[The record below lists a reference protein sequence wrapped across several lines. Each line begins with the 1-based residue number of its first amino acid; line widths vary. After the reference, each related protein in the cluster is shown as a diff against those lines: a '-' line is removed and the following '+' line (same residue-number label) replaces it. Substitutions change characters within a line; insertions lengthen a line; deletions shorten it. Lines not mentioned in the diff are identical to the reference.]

1 MNNTKQ
7 LFFSIPPLLIRV
19 LRITSFCHMF
29 VIHSLFNPSSNMD
42 PLEPSIALR
51 VIMPSDP
58 SVLWLHGFAMSWN
71 LALRRSVSV
80 DQWQAWGGTRA
91 GYLGCHLWSQGGAA
105 HATKR
110 RFCAPL
116 CSCGSQLAV
125 RRRPQIS
132 SRCMSKSLRSL
143 QSPLRK
149 MQMKWNR
156 FCCRKC
162 CIWWNS

>member
-7 LFFSIPPLLIRV
+7 FFFFPFPLYWYASYVSLPSA
-19 LRITSFCHMF
+19 TF

-42 PLEPSIALR
+42 TLEPSIALR

-58 SVLWLHGFAMSWN
+58 SVLCLHSLAMSWN

-91 GYLGCHLWSQGGAA
+91 GYLGCHLWSQGGTA

-110 RFCAPL
+110 HFCAPL
-116 CSCGSQLAV
+116 CSCGSWLSV
-125 RRRPQIS
+125 RRGPQMS
-132 SRCMSKSLRSL
+132 SRYMSKSLRSP

-149 MQMKWNR
+149 MQMKRNR
-156 FCCRKC
+156 LCCRKY